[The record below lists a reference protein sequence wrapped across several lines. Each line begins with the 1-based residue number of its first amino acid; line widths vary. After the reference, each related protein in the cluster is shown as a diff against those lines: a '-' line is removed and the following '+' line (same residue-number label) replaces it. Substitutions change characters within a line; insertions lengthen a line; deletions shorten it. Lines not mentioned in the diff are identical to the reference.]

1 MTRTETEAPRMKW
14 KRLADPPLC
23 EHPEQQLEA
32 SEGAI
37 LRTTITALIAVNP
50 L

>member
-1 MTRTETEAPRMKW
+1 MMTKTETEALRMKW

-23 EHPEQQLEA
+23 EHPKQQLEA

-37 LRTTITALIAVNP
+37 
-50 L
+50 